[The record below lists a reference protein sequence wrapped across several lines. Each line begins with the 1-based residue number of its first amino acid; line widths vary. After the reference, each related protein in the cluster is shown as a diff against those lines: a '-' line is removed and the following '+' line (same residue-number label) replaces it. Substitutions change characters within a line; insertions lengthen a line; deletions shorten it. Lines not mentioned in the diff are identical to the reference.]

1 MEKEKNSIFVANT
14 DVCKDFA
21 YISSLEKYAKNREI
35 QLFILSAPLIDAKYT
50 SNYKKGLILASP
62 GHKIIFV
69 SLDNNTENDDFQDYI
84 IDTLEDIGSISDRY
98 HFKEKIG
105 RPRHWKEK
113 AIAMIN
119 YDEIGHDNNIV
130 DKYVIK
136 DSTEVRRV
144 NIIIS
149 FLIGSINSAANID
162 VEAPINIL
170 ESVKQKIQLF
180 DSDQTRFIYDEVPKE
195 KKTIRIQG
203 LSGTGKTEL
212 LLHKLKDIYIN
223 NKTDIVGFT
232 CYSKVLAHSLRKRI
246 PDFFDSM
253 NVQQQIAWEDRLF
266 CFNAWGQQYDP
277 NSGVYSYICAKYNI
291 SFYAYKYSPNFEVV
305 CKRAYEDIL
314 QKKENDPE
322 KFEYAFQY
330 LFIDESQDFGPFF
343 FKLCELVT
351 EKRVFAAGDIFQD
364 IYETLGD
371 TEKIERDYLL
381 SRCYR
386 TDPKLF
392 MIAQGLGWG
401 LFESEKL
408 RWLSDSAWEA
418 CGYNVSIKNEYEYT
432 LSREHL
438 LRFDNF
444 QDPGVCFSTI
454 FSDDI
459 SNTSNDVIRIISQL
473 KQEFNELTPNDICVI
488 YIDDAQYVYNS
499 IPLLK
504 QQLYNKLQW
513 DVNVAFET
521 KKKIDNTLFVS
532 NRRHAKGLEFPFVI
546 CITKQIN
553 NSVTYRNSL
562 YTMLSRAFLRTY
574 MILPKS
580 YELTY
585 KGQFEAGITNVLK
598 NGLIITEKPTV
609 EQENAMNK
617 RLLEFKQTRS
627 WQERI
632 ASALLAL
639 GLPEDNISKVV
650 DFAKQSKN
658 NLGEDDEL
666 KKFIEQLANLGLIDE

>member
-14 DVCKDFA
+14 DVCKNFA
-21 YISSLEKYAKNREI
+21 YISELEIYAKNREI
-35 QLFILSAPLIDAKYT
+35 QLFVLSAPLIDAKYT
-50 SNYKKGLILASP
+50 SDYKKGLILASP
-62 GHKIIFV
+62 GHKILFV
-69 SLDNNTENDDFQDYI
+69 SLDNDTENDDFQDYI

-98 HFKEKIG
+98 HFKGKIG
-105 RPRHWKEK
+105 RPRHWREK
-113 AIAMIN
+113 AIAEIN
-119 YDEIGHDNNIV
+119 CNDIARDNNIL
-130 DKYVIK
+130 DNYAI
-136 DSTEVRRV
+136 DDPTEVRRV

-180 DSDQTRFIYDEVPKE
+180 DSDQTRFIYDEVAKE

-223 NKTDIVGFT
+223 NKTDIVAFT

-253 NVQQQIAWEDRLF
+253 NVQQQIAWDDRLF
-266 CFNAWGQQYDP
+266 CFNAWGQQYDA
-277 NSGVYSYICAKYNI
+277 NSGVYSYICTKYDI
-291 SFYAYKYSPNFEVV
+291 SFYAYKYNPNFETV
-305 CKRAYEDIL
+305 CKKAIEDIQ
-314 QKKENDPE
+314 QKKEHDPE
-322 KFEYAFQY
+322 KFKYAFQY
-330 LFIDESQDFGPFF
+330 LFIDESQDFGPYF

-371 TEKIERDYLL
+371 TEKVERDYLL

-408 RWLSDSAWEA
+408 RWLSDGAWEA
-418 CGYNVSIKNEYEYT
+418 CGYKVSIENETRYK

-444 QDPGVCFSTI
+444 QDPGVCFNTI

-459 SNTSNDVIRIISQL
+459 SNTSRDVIYIIQHL
-473 KQEFNELTPNDICVI
+473 KREFNEITPNDICVI
-488 YIDDAQYVYNS
+488 YIDDDQYVYNS

-513 DVNVAFET
+513 DVNVAYET

-546 CITKQIN
+546 CITKQIS
-553 NSVTYRNSL
+553 NSITYRNSL

-574 MILPKS
+574 MIMPKS
-580 YELTY
+580 YQQIYQE
-585 KGQFEAGITNVLK
+585 QFESGIDCVLK
-598 NGLIITEKPTV
+598 DGLIITEKPTI

-632 ASALLAL
+632 SAALLTL
-639 GLPEDNISKVV
+639 GLPEDNTSKVV
-650 DFAKQSKN
+650 EFAKQSKN
-658 NLGEDDEL
+658 NLGDDDDL
-666 KKFIEQLANLGLIDE
+666 KKFIEQLAKLGLIDE

>member
-14 DVCKDFA
+14 DVCKNFA
-21 YISSLEKYAKNREI
+21 YISELEKYAKDREI

-50 SNYKKGLILASP
+50 SDYKKGLILATP

-69 SLDNNTENDDFQDYI
+69 SLDNDRESDDFQNYV

-105 RPRHWKEK
+105 RPRYWKEK
-113 AIAMIN
+113 AIAMVDYNDIACD
-119 YDEIGHDNNIV
+119 YNIV
-130 DKYVIK
+130 DNYLIQ
-136 DSTEVRRV
+136 DPTEVRRV

-195 KKTIRIQG
+195 KKIIRIQG

-223 NKTDIVGFT
+223 NKTDVVAFT
-232 CYSKVLAHSLRKRI
+232 CYSKVLAHTLRKRI
-246 PDFFDSM
+246 PVFFDSM
-253 NVQQQIAWEDRLF
+253 NVQQQIAWEERLF

-277 NSGVYSYICAKYNI
+277 NSGVYSFICAKYSI
-291 SFYAYKYSPNFEVV
+291 SFYAYKYSPNFEEV

-314 QKKENDPE
+314 EKKENDPE
-322 KFEYAFQY
+322 NFEYAFQY
-330 LFIDESQDFGPFF
+330 IFIDESQDFGPYFI
-343 FKLCELVT
+343 KLCELVA

-364 IYETLGD
+364 IYDTLGD
-371 TEKIERDYLL
+371 AEKIERDYLL

-418 CGYNVSIKNEYEYT
+418 CGYNISIKKGSEYT

-444 QDPGVCFSTI
+444 QDPGVCFSAN

-473 KQEFNELTPNDICVI
+473 KHEFNELSPNDLCVI
-488 YIDDAQYVYNS
+488 YIDDDQYVYNS

-504 QQLYNKLQW
+504 QQLYNQLQW
-513 DVNVAFET
+513 DVNVAFES
-521 KKKIDNTLFVS
+521 KKIIDNTLFVS

-546 CITKQIN
+546 CITKQIIE
-553 NSVTYRNSL
+553 SVSYRNSL

-580 YELTY
+580 YEHIY
-585 KGQFEAGITNVLK
+585 KEQFESGINNVLTK
-598 NGLIITEKPTV
+598 GLIITEKPT
-609 EQENAMNK
+609 ENQEKAMNK

-632 ASALLAL
+632 ATALLTL

-650 DFAKQSKN
+650 EFAKQSKN
-658 NLGEDDEL
+658 NLGEDEEL